1 MDTQSSIRNQ
11 THVSITLSNH
21 LLNKS
26 HNSNV
31 VFSPLS
37 THVVLNL
44 IVAGSKGETLDQL
57 LSFLKAK
64 NIDELNAL
72 SSQVVSLIMLD
83 GSPVGGPQLSLAN
96 GVWVEQTVS
105 LKPSFKQVVETVH
118 KATCNQVDFKT
129 RAIEVAK
136 EVNLWAEKQTNGHI
150 KDILPAGAVNNVTRL
165 IFANAIYF
173 KGAWSEKFDP
183 SKTKNYD
190 FHLFDGSKVLVPF
203 MTTKKKQ
210 FLRKYD
216 DFKVLCLPYETGKDK
231 RRFTMCIF
239 LPDAKDGLPSLIQK
253 VGSQSDFL
261 ERHIPHQKVEVGQFL
276 VPKFKISFG
285 FEASDM
291 LKELGLLLPF
301 TSTEGL
307 SEMVNSYANEKL
319 YVSSIQHKSFVE
331 VNEEGTEAAAVTAT
345 VFVFASLGRTYP
357 KVDFVAD
364 HPFLFMIKEDTSGAM
379 LFMGQVVDP
388 TIN

>member
-1 MDTQSSIRNQ
+1 MNTQQSIKNQ

-37 THVVLNL
+37 IHVVLNL
-44 IVAGSKGETLDQL
+44 IAAGSKGLTLDQL
-57 LSFLKAK
+57 LSFLKAN

-72 SSQVVSLIMLD
+72 SSQLVSMIMVD
-83 GSPVGGPQLSLAN
+83 GSPVGGPQLSFAN
-96 GVWVEQTVS
+96 GAWVEQTVS

-118 KATCNQVDFKT
+118 KATCNQVDFQT
-129 RAIEVAK
+129 RAAEVAK
-136 EVNLWAEKQTNGHI
+136 EVNLWAEKQTNGLI
-150 KDILPAGAVNNVTRL
+150 KDIIPLDAVDEYTRL

-173 KGAWSEKFDP
+173 KGAWREKFDP
-183 SKTKNYD
+183 SKTKDFD
-190 FHLFDGSKVLVPF
+190 FHLLDGSKVQVPF
-203 MTTKKKQ
+203 MTSKKDQ
-210 FLRKYD
+210 FLHKYD
-216 DFKVLCLPYETGKDK
+216 DFKVLGLPYENGNDK
-231 RRFTMCIF
+231 RRFTMYIF

-261 ERHIPHQKVEVGQFL
+261 ERHIPRRKGEVGQFL
-276 VPKFKISFG
+276 IPKFKISFG
-285 FEASDM
+285 FEASDT

-301 TSTEGL
+301 SPTHGL
-307 SEMVNSYANEKL
+307 SEMSYEKL

-331 VNEEGTEAAAVTAT
+331 VNEEGTEAAAVSGVVIRFTCAY
-345 VFVFASLGRTYP
+345 A

-364 HPFLFMIKEDTSGAM
+364 HPFLFAIKEDTSGAA